1 MVDQN
6 KKKSTKA
13 ELRLDLVTGNWV
25 VISAKRGKRPHTP
38 FVEAQYKYAGD
49 IATCPFCDPDKSGQ
63 KEDVLRYGSTQDWT
77 VRVFPNRYPAF
88 AEGRELRERMRGLYL
103 SLDAIGFHEVV
114 VTRDH
119 YQTFAHFRPEQIAE
133 VFAAYQERYIKLMN
147 KRFVRYIS
155 IFHNHGKSA
164 GASISHPHSQL
175 IAIPLVSSEL
185 ACEINGAEGYFTKNQ
200 ECVYCDM
207 LAYELQK
214 GERIVYQNSH
224 FVIFCPYASRM
235 GYEMWLLP
243 KSHLPYFERLSREER
258 FQAAVALKEA
268 LHRLDVFLNNPDY
281 NFYLHTAPCDGKIY
295 DFYHWHLEILPK
307 YSTWAGFELGTG
319 IEINPILPE
328 KAALELREA
337 K

>member
-1 MVDQN
+1 MLDQN
-6 KKKSTKA
+6 KKKIEKA
-13 ELRLDLVTGNWV
+13 ELRLDVVTQNWV

-38 FVEAQYKYAGD
+38 FVEAQYKYGEDVA
-49 IATCPFCDPDKSGQ
+49 ACPFCDPGKSGQ
-63 KEDVLRYGSTQDWT
+63 QADVLRYGSPKEWT
-77 VRVFPNRYPAF
+77 VRVFPNKFPAF
-88 AEGRELRERMRGLYL
+88 RAGKELRERMHGLYS
-103 SLDAIGFHEVV
+103 SLDAIGFHEVI

-119 YQTFAHFRPEQIAE
+119 YRSLAHFEAAKIAE
-133 VFAAYQERYIKLMN
+133 VFSAYQERYIKLMN

-155 IFHNHGKSA
+155 IFHNHGKRA

-175 IAIPLVSSEL
+175 IAIPLVSREL
-185 ACEINGAEGYFTKNQ
+185 AAEINGAQEYFTKNN

-207 LAYELQK
+207 IAYELQK
-214 GERIVYQNSH
+214 GERIIYQNSH

-243 KSHLPYFERLSREER
+243 KTHLSYFERLASEER
-258 FQAAVALKEA
+258 LQAGIALKEA
-268 LHRLDVFLNNPDY
+268 LHRLDVLLGNPDY

-295 DFYHWHLEILPK
+295 DFYHWHIEILPK

-319 IEINPILPE
+319 IEINPIPPE
-328 KAALELREA
+328 KAALELRET